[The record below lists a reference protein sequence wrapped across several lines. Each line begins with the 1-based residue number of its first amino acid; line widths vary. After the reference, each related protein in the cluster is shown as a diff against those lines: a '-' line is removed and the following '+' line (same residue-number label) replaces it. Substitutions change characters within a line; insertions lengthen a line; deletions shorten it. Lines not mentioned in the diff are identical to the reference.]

1 MNEYFKIKKKT
12 LYLICIVVLVIAAIV
27 TVTVLI
33 VNYNARPKPPVYEL
47 KLYDDNWEELE
58 KDSSGNYLVRY
69 KVAYDGTMKGINA
82 ICFMDGKEF
91 FWYDYHYEEEYRGIP
106 VNVIFRESIYKFPT
120 ERGEYHIRY
129 SFNIGMGYGGNLTF
143 YTPLGAIH
151 APDLPSNVGYQVI
164 LEIV

>member
-58 KDSSGNYLVRY
+58 KNSSGDYLVRY
-69 KVAYDGTMKGINA
+69 KVAYDGTMKGFNA
-82 ICFMDGKEF
+82 ICYMDGKEF
-91 FWYDYHYEEEYRGIP
+91 FRYDYHYAEKYNRIP
-106 VNVIFRESIYKFPT
+106 VSVDFRESIYKFPT
-120 ERGEYHIRY
+120 ERGEYHVRY
-129 SFNIGMGYGGNLTF
+129 AFNTGLGYVGKLTF
-143 YTPLGAIH
+143 QTPLGEIKAS
-151 APDLPSNVGYQVI
+151 DLPSNITEQVI